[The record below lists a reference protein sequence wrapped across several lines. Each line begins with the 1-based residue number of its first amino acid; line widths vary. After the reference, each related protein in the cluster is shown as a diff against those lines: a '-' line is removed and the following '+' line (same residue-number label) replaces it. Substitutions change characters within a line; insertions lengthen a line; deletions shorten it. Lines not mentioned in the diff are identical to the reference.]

1 MSGFVPRPI
10 VEPGG
15 ILLVGVGLSD
25 ADLLAAIDKLYGES
39 SSLTILISR
48 PQQARLSLPADEVWV
63 YAALGLRGA
72 MALVRRISW
81 RHFEAVHQPS
91 REALGALRFFVWP
104 RPIWRLGSKSASG

>member
-1 MSGFVPRPI
+1 VSDFVPRPI

-48 PQQARLSLPADEVWV
+48 PQQAGLSLPADEVWV
-63 YAALGLRGA
+63 YAALGASAKPRGA
-72 MALVRRISW
+72 W
-81 RHFEAVHQPS
+81 GFAVFCLAAPDLAAGQQK
-91 REALGALRFFVWP
+91 RQRVDL
-104 RPIWRLGSKSASG
+104 